1 VINRRHVRTGL
12 VTILTASLIAGVAVV
27 AGLSTANART
37 KVTAYFDNS
46 NGIFPGDDVVMLG
59 VRIGQVDT
67 IEPQPEHAKVT
78 FWFDR
83 KYTVPAEANAVILSP
98 QLITS
103 RAIALTPAYTGGAAM
118 TDGAVIPQNRT
129 AVPVEWDDFRV
140 QLEKLSSSLQ
150 PGPDGVSP
158 LGAFINTAA
167 DNLRGRGENIR
178 ESILELSRAISALGD
193 HSTDIVSTVRNLA
206 TLVSGLQS
214 STGLMKDLNR
224 NLAGAT
230 ALLAD
235 QPDQI
240 GAAVDGL
247 NAATRDV
254 AAFVA
259 EHREAVGN
267 SSEKLGSIAQALV
280 DSTAD
285 IKQVLHLTPTT
296 FQNLMNIYEPTHS
309 ALTGALAVNNFAN
322 PIQFLCGA
330 IQAASRLGAE
340 QAAKL
345 CVQYLAPIVKNRQ
358 YNFPPIGLNPFVN
371 AAARPNELTYSEDW
385 MRPDH
390 RAEPPLAAQPSLA
403 AQPPANVE
411 TPPLPAESAAPNP
424 ADGLTGMMVPA
435 P

>member
-1 VINRRHVRTGL
+1 MSRHRLIRIGL
-12 VTILTASLIAGVAVV
+12 AVLLAGSLV
-27 AGLSTANART
+27 AGAVLVAGAWNTHVRT

-46 NGIFPGDDVVMLG
+46 NGIFVGDDVVMLG
-59 VRIGQVDT
+59 VRIGEIAT
-67 IEPQPEHAKVT
+67 IEPQPERAKIT

-83 KYTVPAEANAVILSP
+83 KYQVPAEASAVILSP

-103 RAIALTPAYTGGAAM
+103 RAIQLTPAYTGGAEM
-118 TDGAVIPQNRT
+118 TDGTVIPQNRT
-129 AVPVEWDDFRV
+129 AVPVEWDDFRD
-140 QLEKLSSSLQ
+140 QLEKLSASLQ

-158 LGAFINTAA
+158 MGEFVNIAA
-167 DNLRGRGENIR
+167 DNLRGRGTDIR
-178 ESILELSRAISALGD
+178 AAVMELSRVLSTLGD
-193 HSTDIVSTVRNLA
+193 HSTDIFATVKNLA

-214 STGLMKDLNR
+214 STSLMKELNL

-230 ALLAD
+230 GLLAD

-240 GAAVDGL
+240 GEAVDGL

-254 AAFVA
+254 TAFVS
-259 EHREAVGN
+259 EHREALGVT
-267 SSEKLGSIAQALV
+267 SDKLGSVAQALV
-280 DSTAD
+280 DSTDD
-285 IKQVLHLTPTT
+285 IKQVLHLVPTT
-296 FQNLMNIYEPTHS
+296 FQNLINVYEPAHS
-309 ALTGALAVNNFAN
+309 ALTGALVMNNFAN

-371 AAARPNELTYSEDW
+371 AAARPNELTYSENW

-390 RAEPPLAAQPSLA
+390 RPTTPPAGPPPLAAEA
-403 AQPPANVE
+403 V
-411 TPPLPAESAAPNP
+411 APDP

-435 P
+435 LGAGS